1 MRMAAGS
8 LARVSPR
15 LRGIA
20 LVSQGTASDAD
31 LLERFVSYCDEIA
44 FELLVRRHGPMV
56 FAVCRRVLRHT
67 QDAEDAF
74 QATFL
79 VLAHKA
85 ASVSPRNKLAGF
97 LYGVAYKTALKARQ
111 RASRRLEVEKHA
123 PARNPEEMNP
133 DTNWN
138 EVEPLL
144 DQELSG
150 LPEHY
155 RLPIVL
161 CDLEGRPRL
170 EVAGT
175 LGCSE
180 GTLSSRL
187 TRGRRMLAAR
197 LKRRG
202 VHLSATALAVLLAER
217 SAVLAEPLIFATVPV
232 ALSAVAASTTRGAAE
247 CAVSPSVASL
257 ATGVMKSMFL
267 KKLKI
272 VALVAFAAIALT
284 GLVAYRSSAAPVPQP
299 TPGADDKAVI
309 DSLSDVEGKLLMN
322 RKVIKDMKCDINQLD
337 QIMDLL
343 EEAEKK
349 AGQKTTEAMG
359 QIKFNVGGAPPNPEA
374 IQKMIK
380 DAQEAGEKEF
390 QKAVGS
396 VVKDILTPAQ
406 RKRLREID
414 LQVRGHEAFT
424 SPSVAKTLEI
434 TAKQKEQFEA
444 NAKHVEDDIVAAF
457 QKPLNVPVPLPAPAP
472 APVPGGGAGGGVVF
486 GGFTPIDYEKVVRD
500 ARAEGLKRALA
511 ILTDDQ
517 KSTWKKLTGEPFTHP
532 ISNPK
537 WMRIGFGGGR
547 VGIGIG
553 GVGGVGGV
561 KVAPPIPALP
571 VNPPP
576 GVLPVKIGPGG
587 AQVLPAP
594 VNPPPVVPP
603 APPKN

>member
-8 LARVSPR
+8 LAHVSPR

-123 PARNPEEMNP
+123 PARNPEEMHP
-133 DTNWN
+133 DTDWN
-138 EVEPLL
+138 EVEALL

-150 LPEHY
+150 LPERY

-170 EVAGT
+170 EVATT

-180 GTLSSRL
+180 GTLSSRM
-187 TRGRRMLAAR
+187 TRGRRMLADR

-202 VHLSATALAVLLAER
+202 VHLSATALAAFLAER
-217 SAVLAEPLIFATVPV
+217 SAVLAESLIFATVPV
-232 ALSAVAASTTRGAAE
+232 ALSAVAASTTKGSTAE
-247 CAVSPSVASL
+247 CAVSPSVANL

-267 KKLKI
+267 KKLQI

-284 GLVAYRSSAAPVPQP
+284 GLVAYQSSAAPVPQP
-299 TPGADDKAVI
+299 TAAIDDKAVI
-309 DSLSDVEGKLLMN
+309 DALSDVEGRILMN
-322 RKVIKDMKCDINQLD
+322 RKVIKDMKCDLD
-337 QIMDLL
+337 QFDRIMDTL
-343 EEAEKK
+343 EDAEKK
-349 AGQKTTEAMG
+349 AIQKTNESMG
-359 QIKFNVGGAPPNPEA
+359 QIRFGPGAPPNPEA

-390 QKAVGS
+390 QKAVGG

-424 SPSVAKTLEI
+424 TPSVMKTLEI
-434 TAKQKEQFEA
+434 TAKQKEQLEA
-444 NAKHVEDDIVAAF
+444 NAKQVEDDIVQAF
-457 QKPLNVPVPLPAPAP
+457 QKPVAAPPVPAPP
-472 APVPGGGAGGGVVF
+472 IGGGAGGGVVGGVVI
-486 GGFTPIDYEKVVRD
+486 GGFTPIDFEKITRD

-517 KSTWKKLTGEPFTHP
+517 KATWKKLTGEPFTHP
-532 ISNPK
+532 INNPK
-537 WMRIGFGGGR
+537 WMRGGFSGGR
-547 VGIGIG
+547 VGGGFGGFG
-553 GVGGVGGV
+553 GVGGG
-561 KVAPPIPALP
+561 KVVPAVP

-576 GVLPVKIGPGG
+576 AAVPPVKIGPGG
-587 AQVLPAP
+587 VQLLPAP
-594 VNPPPVVPP
+594 VNPPPAAVPP